1 MEYGL
6 YTKKHGDDLKK
17 ELINLPLSSI
27 RAELRKVGYNSLQRI
42 NIESALKQAVKNN
55 LEKRRGEDFE
65 ENPGPYLSGGRRR
78 KHSKQTKRRKS
89 HKRRRT
95 TRKH

>member
-1 MEYGL
+1 MDYGL
-6 YTKKHGDDLKK
+6 YTKKHGDDLKE

-42 NIESALKQAVKNN
+42 NIESVLKQAVKKN
-55 LEKRRGEDFE
+55 LEKRRGENFK
-65 ENPGPYLSGGRRR
+65 ENPGAYLRGGRRR